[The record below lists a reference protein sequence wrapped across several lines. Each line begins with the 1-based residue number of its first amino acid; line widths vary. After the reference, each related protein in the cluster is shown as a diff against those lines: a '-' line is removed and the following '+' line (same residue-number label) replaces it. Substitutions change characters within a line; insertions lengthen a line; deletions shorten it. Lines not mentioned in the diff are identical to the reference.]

1 MHRRTFLSATSVL
14 AASVGLGGGE
24 ARANAPP
31 ARTLSVFNSVSLD
44 GFFTDEAN
52 DMSWAH
58 TQDPEWNKFMSTN
71 ASGEAELV
79 FGRKTYEMMA
89 RFWPSKEAAQ
99 AMPEV
104 ARGMNR
110 MRKTVFS
117 HTLKSAD
124 WENSRLAQAD
134 LATEIRRMKSEPGP
148 NLLIL
153 GSGEIVAQLTQ
164 AGLIDAYQLVVV
176 PIVLGSGRTL
186 FEGVTGKPRLEL
198 TKTRAFENGN
208 VVGWYEL

>member
-1 MHRRTFLSATSVL
+1 MHRRTFLSASSVL
-14 AASVGLGGGE
+14 AATAGLGGGE
-24 ARANAPP
+24 ARASAP

-44 GFFTDEAN
+44 GFFTDETG

-58 TQDPEWNKFMSTN
+58 TQDPEWNQFMSTN

-110 MRKTVFS
+110 MRKTVF
-117 HTLKSAD
+117 
-124 WENSRLAQAD
+124 
-134 LATEIRRMKSEPGP
+134 
-148 NLLIL
+148 
-153 GSGEIVAQLTQ
+153 
-164 AGLIDAYQLVVV
+164 
-176 PIVLGSGRTL
+176 
-186 FEGVTGKPRLEL
+186 
-198 TKTRAFENGN
+198 
-208 VVGWYEL
+208 

>member
-1 MHRRTFLSATSVL
+1 MRS
-14 AASVGLGGGE
+14 
-24 ARANAPP
+24 
-31 ARTLSVFNSVSLD
+31 LSVFNSVSID
-44 GFFTDEAN
+44 GFFTDDAS

-58 TQDPEWNKFMSTN
+58 RQDAEWAKFMSTN

-117 HTLKSAD
+117 HTLKAAD
-124 WENSRLAQAD
+124 WENSRIAQGRPRHRNPPDEKRRQVRTCSSSAAGRSLRSLHRPALSMRTNSSSCPSCSAADARCSKVSLANRGSSVRRRRRFPT
-134 LATEIRRMKSEPGP
+134 ATSSVGMNYDVPAGTFFARRVCCSSTSMARP
-148 NLLIL
+148 
-153 GSGEIVAQLTQ
+153 
-164 AGLIDAYQLVVV
+164 
-176 PIVLGSGRTL
+176 
-186 FEGVTGKPRLEL
+186 
-198 TKTRAFENGN
+198 
-208 VVGWYEL
+208 